1 MAERTA
7 KPNTSDPRQCVAL
20 LQAADGTVRAAGV
33 LITWGGGKAVQV
45 ALCCANVTGFE
56 PMNATL
62 VLPPTTDGEWQQVAL
77 KGLASGRVD
86 RTPGG
91 LVIVHLLRDQLD
103 RRGWAYG
110 KIARGQGLSVSGM
123 RVGRRLFVPV
133 LEPSARTVVL
143 LERTNAGA
151 ADGHLLMNSLGTSFP
166 KGTPVFAESD
176 GGRPDFSLVGLVAA
190 DGEPPVHLARVL
202 PAQDLIESSRSWQ
215 GTRRR
220 ADGKAQDAGDGWLA
234 GMSPAVADF
243 LRRCSTTG
251 RLSRATLEAR
261 RYDLS
266 QLDRWAQATGTAL
279 DELSEDKLREYFEC
293 REREGASPLTL
304 VRARS
309 SIVRFLEDVGRSG
322 GRGREAIDGL
332 DEIAVTLKPKVVLS
346 EAETRRL
353 IGAAAGSSAVCRRD
367 RAMLELLYGT
377 GVKPNELVSIKLSDV
392 DLRRGILNIAGR
404 RHGAKAIPLGRAA
417 REALKQHVGR
427 SDATA
432 VDGDGLLF
440 VTQTGRPIPYAGV
453 GEVVRRYATTAGISK
468 HVTGSTLRNSV
479 AYHLLS
485 RGQSRRSVA
494 SFLGLRSGSVLEGYS
509 MDENRGSEV
518 GKSA

>member
-1 MAERTA
+1 VAARIE
-7 KPNTSDPRQCVAL
+7 KHQTSDPRQCVAL
-20 LQAADGTVRAAGV
+20 LEAADGTVRAAGV

-56 PMNATL
+56 PMDVTLMLPSATS
-62 VLPPTTDGEWQQVAL
+62 GEWKRVAL

-91 LVIVHLLRDQLD
+91 LLIVHLLRDRLD
-103 RRGWAYG
+103 RTGWAYG

-176 GGRPDFSLVGLVAA
+176 GGRPGFSFVGLVVA
-190 DGEPPVHLARVL
+190 DGEAPVHLARVVH
-202 PAQDLIESSRSWQ
+202 AQDLIDSSRAWQ
-215 GTRRR
+215 GTSRGD
-220 ADGKAQDAGDGWLA
+220 DGTGQDPGGGWLA
-234 GMSPAVADF
+234 GLSPVVADF
-243 LRRCSTTG
+243 LRRCSATG

-266 QLDRWAQATGTAL
+266 QLDRWARSTGIAL
-279 DELSEDKLREYFEC
+279 DELTEDKLREYFEY

-309 SIVRFLEDVGRSG
+309 SIVRFLEDVGTRG
-322 GRGREAIDGL
+322 GRGREAIDAL
-332 DEIAVTLKPKVVLS
+332 DEIEITSKPKVVLT

-353 IGAAAGSSAVCRRD
+353 IGEAAGSSAIRRRD

-377 GVKPNELVSIKLSDV
+377 GVKPNELVSIKLSDI
-392 DLRRGILNIAGR
+392 DMRRGILHISER

-417 REALKQHVGR
+417 REALKQHVGG
-427 SDATA
+427 SSETT
-432 VDGDGLLF
+432 VDGNRLLF
-440 VTQTGRPIPYAGV
+440 VTQSGRAIRYAGV
-453 GEVVRRYATTAGISK
+453 GEIVRRYARNAGISK

-479 AYHLLS
+479 ACHLLS
-485 RGQSRRSVA
+485 RGQSRRGVA
-494 SFLGLRSGSVLEGYS
+494 SFLGLRRGADLEDYS
-509 MDENRGSEV
+509 INENRGNEL
-518 GKSA
+518 GESA

>member
-7 KPNTSDPRQCVAL
+7 KQNPSDPRQCVAL

-45 ALCCANVTGFE
+45 ALCCANVTDFE

-62 VLPPTTDGEWQQVAL
+62 VLPQTTAGEWTRVAL

-103 RRGWAYG
+103 RTGWAYG

-123 RVGRRLFVPV
+123 RLGRRLFVPM
-133 LEPSARTVVL
+133 LDPSARTAVL

-166 KGTPVFAESD
+166 KGTPVFAEND
-176 GGRPDFSLVGLVAA
+176 GGRPGFSLVGWVLA
-190 DGEPPVHLARVL
+190 DGEAQVHVARVL
-202 PAQDLIESSRSWQ
+202 PAQDLIDSSRAWQ
-215 GTRRR
+215 GKRRG
-220 ADGKAQDAGDGWLA
+220 DVGTGQDSRGDWLA
-234 GMSPAVADF
+234 GLSPAVADF
-243 LRRCSTTG
+243 LRRCSATG

-266 QLDRWAQATGTAL
+266 QLDRWARSTGIAL
-279 DELSEDKLREYFEC
+279 DELTEDKLREYFEY
-293 REREGASPLTL
+293 REGEGASPLTL

-309 SIVRFLEDVGRSG
+309 SIARFLEDVGTRG
-322 GRGREAIDGL
+322 GRGRETIDAL
-332 DEIAVTLKPKVVLS
+332 DEIEITSKPKVVLT
-346 EAETRRL
+346 EGETRRL
-353 IGAAAGSSAVCRRD
+353 IGAAAGSSAVGRRD

-377 GVKPNELVSIKLSDV
+377 GVKPNELVSIKLRDI

-417 REALKQHVGR
+417 REALKRHVGA
-427 SDATA
+427 SGETT
-432 VDGDGLLF
+432 VDGERLLF
-440 VTQTGRPIPYAGV
+440 VTQSGRAIPYAGV
-453 GEVVRRYATTAGISK
+453 GEIVRRYARTAGIGK

-494 SFLGLRSGSVLEGYS
+494 SFLGLRKGSVLEGYS
-509 MDENRGSEV
+509 LDENNGREV